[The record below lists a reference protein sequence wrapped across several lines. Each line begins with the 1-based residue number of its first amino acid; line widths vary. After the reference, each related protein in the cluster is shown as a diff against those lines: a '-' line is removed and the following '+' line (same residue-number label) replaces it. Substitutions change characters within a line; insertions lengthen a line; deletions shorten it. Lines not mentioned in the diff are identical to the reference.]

1 MIIKLDSGRSR
12 LDKDV
17 EIAIKNR
24 GLREEMKGWA
34 STTQLDRDVEV
45 AVKNRG
51 LKENMNVWREDK
63 VGKGGNFFVK
73 IIKLIPDSAR
83 PYMRA
88 AAVFIG
94 IMVLTVP
101 SLYIPYPYEGANQ
114 YIASSSYCASL
125 TRGGG
130 IEDILSEAEDALKSG
145 DYCLAIAKANEVQY
159 QIEALSSENRND
171 FSIQEMKQHA
181 EWYET
186 LGYLAKGRVK
196 DRIYA
201 HILLKNIVK
210 DKNHAHYSEALE
222 ILQN

>member
-1 MIIKLDSGRSR
+1 MIIKLNSGESR
-12 LDKDV
+12 IDKDI

-88 AAVFIG
+88 AAIFIG
-94 IMVLTVP
+94 IMVLTV
-101 SLYIPYPYEGANQ
+101 SLYIPYPYEGAKQ

-125 TRGGG
+125 NRGGG
-130 IEDILSEAEDALKSG
+130 IEDILSEAEDALKSE
-145 DYCLAIAKANEVQY
+145 DYCLAIEKAKEVQC
-159 QIEALSSENRND
+159 QIDSLSSENRD
-171 FSIQEMKQHA
+171 FTILEMKQQA
-181 EWYET
+181 EWYEA
-186 LGYLAKGRVK
+186 LGYLAKGRVI
-196 DRIYA
+196 DRIHA
-201 HILLKNIVK
+201 LVLLNNISKNPK
-210 DKNHAHYSEALE
+210 HSHCQDANK
-222 ILQN
+222 ILQD